1 MSKIKQLPALVLASS
16 SPYRRRLLSQLGLS
30 FKVHHPDI
38 DESTIP
44 GETARELV
52 SRLATQKALAISAD
66 AQGGLIIG
74 SDQVAV
80 QGDKIEGKPRDRQ
93 DAIRQLSEASG
104 REITLQTG
112 LALLNSTSG
121 RVQVDV
127 IPYKVR
133 FRKLTLP
140 QIEAYLD
147 VEVPFGCCGSLRAD
161 GLGIALL
168 ESLTG
173 DDPSALIGLPLIRLV
188 EMLESEGVQ
197 VIPEPDSIKA

>member
-16 SPYRRRLLSQLGLS
+16 SPYRRQLLSQLGLS

-74 SDQVAV
+74 SDQVAI

>member
-1 MSKIKQLPALVLASS
+1 VSKIKQLPALVLASS
-16 SPYRRRLLSQLGLS
+16 SPYRRQLLSQLGLS
-30 FKVHHPDI
+30 FKVSHPDI

>member
-1 MSKIKQLPALVLASS
+1 VSKIKQPPALVLASS
-16 SPYRRRLLSQLGLS
+16 SPYRSQLLSQLGLA
-30 FKVHHPDI
+30 FQVHHPNI

-66 AQGGLIIG
+66 VQGGLIIG

-127 IPYKVR
+127 VSYKVR

-147 VEVPFGCCGSLRAD
+147 VEAPFGCCGSLRAD

-188 EMLESEGVQ
+188 QMLESEGVR
-197 VIPEPDSIKA
+197 VIPEPDSIKT

>member
-16 SPYRRRLLSQLGLS
+16 SPYRRQLLSRLGLA

-52 SRLATQKALAISAD
+52 SRLATEKALAISAD

-188 EMLESEGVQ
+188 QMLESEGVR

>member
-1 MSKIKQLPALVLASS
+1 VSKIKQLPALVLASS
-16 SPYRRRLLSQLGLS
+16 SPYRRQLLSQLGLS
-30 FKVHHPDI
+30 FKGHHPDI

>member
-1 MSKIKQLPALVLASS
+1 VSKIKQLPALVLASS
-16 SPYRRRLLSQLGLS
+16 SPYRRQLLSQLGLS

-147 VEVPFGCCGSLRAD
+147 VELPFGCCGSLRAD

>member
-16 SPYRRRLLSQLGLS
+16 SPYRRQLLSQLGLS

-112 LALLNSTSG
+112 LALLNSASG

>member
-1 MSKIKQLPALVLASS
+1 VSKIKQLPALVLASS
-16 SPYRRRLLSQLGLS
+16 SPYRRQLLSQLGLS
-30 FKVHHPDI
+30 FKVSHPDI

-112 LALLNSTSG
+112 LALLNSASG

-188 EMLESEGVQ
+188 EMLESEGVR

>member
-16 SPYRRRLLSQLGLS
+16 SPYRRQLLSQLGLS

-197 VIPEPDSIKA
+197 VIPETDSIKA

>member
-147 VEVPFGCCGSLRAD
+147 VELPFGCCGSLRAD

>member
-1 MSKIKQLPALVLASS
+1 MSKIKQSPTLVLASS
-16 SPYRRRLLSQLGLS
+16 SPYRRQLLSQLGLP
-30 FKVHHPDI
+30 FRVHHPNI
-38 DESTIP
+38 DESAIS

-52 SRLATQKALAISAD
+52 SRLATQKAWAVSAD
-66 AQGGLIIG
+66 VPGSLIIG
-74 SDQVAV
+74 SDQVSV

-93 DAIRQLSEASG
+93 DAIRQLSDASG
-104 REITLQTG
+104 QEITLQTG
-112 LALLNSTSG
+112 LALLNPTSG
-121 RVQVDV
+121 QVQVDV

-133 FRKLTLP
+133 FRKLTRP

-147 VEVPFGCCGSLRAD
+147 VEAPFGCCGSLRAD

-188 EMLESEGVQ
+188 EMLDSEGVR
-197 VIPEPDSIKA
+197 VIPEPGSIET

>member
-1 MSKIKQLPALVLASS
+1 VSKIKQLPALVLASS

-66 AQGGLIIG
+66 AQGSLIIG

-147 VEVPFGCCGSLRAD
+147 VELPFGCCGSLRAD

-188 EMLESEGVQ
+188 EMLESEGVR
-197 VIPEPDSIKA
+197 VIPESDSIKA

>member
-16 SPYRRRLLSQLGLS
+16 SPYRRQLLSRLGLA

-52 SRLATQKALAISAD
+52 SRLATEKALAISAD

-188 EMLESEGVQ
+188 EMLESEGVR

>member
-16 SPYRRRLLSQLGLS
+16 SPYRRQLLSQLGLA

-52 SRLATQKALAISAD
+52 SRLATEKALAISAD

-188 EMLESEGVQ
+188 EMLESEGVR
-197 VIPEPDSIKA
+197 VTPEPDSIKA

>member
-16 SPYRRRLLSQLGLS
+16 SPYRRQLLSQLGLS

-147 VEVPFGCCGSLRAD
+147 VELPFGCCGSLRAD

-188 EMLESEGVQ
+188 EMLESEGVR
-197 VIPEPDSIKA
+197 VIPESDSIKA

>member
-1 MSKIKQLPALVLASS
+1 VSKIKQLPALVLASS
-16 SPYRRRLLSQLGLS
+16 SPYRRQLLSQLGLS

-188 EMLESEGVQ
+188 EMLESEGVR

>member
-1 MSKIKQLPALVLASS
+1 VSKIKQLPALVLASS
-16 SPYRRRLLSQLGLS
+16 SPYRRQLLSQLGLS
-30 FKVHHPDI
+30 FKVSHPDI

-188 EMLESEGVQ
+188 EMLESEGVR

>member
-16 SPYRRRLLSQLGLS
+16 SPYRRQLLSQLGLS

-66 AQGGLIIG
+66 AQGSLIIG

-147 VEVPFGCCGSLRAD
+147 VELPFGCCGSLRAD

-188 EMLESEGVQ
+188 EMLESEGVR

>member
-16 SPYRRRLLSQLGLS
+16 SPYRRQLLSQLGLS

-188 EMLESEGVQ
+188 EMLESEGVR

>member
-16 SPYRRRLLSQLGLS
+16 SPYRRQLLSQLGLS

-188 EMLESEGVQ
+188 EMLESEGVR
-197 VIPEPDSIKA
+197 VIPESDSIKA

>member
-188 EMLESEGVQ
+188 EMLESEGVR

>member
-16 SPYRRRLLSQLGLS
+16 SPYRCQLLSQLGLS

>member
-16 SPYRRRLLSQLGLS
+16 SPYRRQLLSQLGLS
-30 FKVHHPDI
+30 FKVSHPDI

>member
-1 MSKIKQLPALVLASS
+1 VSKIKQSPALVLASS
-16 SPYRRRLLSQLGLS
+16 SPYRRQLLGRLGLA
-30 FKVHHPDI
+30 FKVHHPNI
-38 DESTIP
+38 DESMTP

-52 SRLATQKALAISAD
+52 SRLAAQKALAISAD
-66 AQGGLIIG
+66 VQDSLIIG

-80 QGDKIEGKPRDRQ
+80 QGDKIEGKPRDRH

-147 VEVPFGCCGSLRAD
+147 VEAPFGCCGSLRAD

-188 EMLESEGVQ
+188 EMLDSEGVR
-197 VIPEPDSIKA
+197 VIPEPGSIKT

>member
-16 SPYRRRLLSQLGLS
+16 SPYRRQLLSQLGLS

-147 VEVPFGCCGSLRAD
+147 VELPFGCCGSLRAD

-188 EMLESEGVQ
+188 EMLESEGVR

>member
-1 MSKIKQLPALVLASS
+1 VSKIKQLPALVLASS
-16 SPYRRRLLSQLGLS
+16 SPYRRQLLSQLGLS

>member
-1 MSKIKQLPALVLASS
+1 MPALVLASS
-16 SPYRRRLLSQLGLS
+16 SPYRRQLLSQLGLS

>member
-1 MSKIKQLPALVLASS
+1 LASS
-16 SPYRRRLLSQLGLS
+16 SPYRRQLLSQLGLS

-188 EMLESEGVQ
+188 EMLESEGVR

>member
-1 MSKIKQLPALVLASS
+1 VSKIKQLPALVLASS
-16 SPYRRRLLSQLGLS
+16 SPYRRQLLSQLGLS

-44 GETARELV
+44 DETARELV

>member
-1 MSKIKQLPALVLASS
+1 MSKIKQSPALVLASS
-16 SPYRRRLLSQLGLS
+16 SPYRSQLLSQLGLA
-30 FKVHHPDI
+30 FQVHHPNI

-66 AQGGLIIG
+66 FQGGLIIG

-80 QGDKIEGKPRDRQ
+80 QGGKIEGKPRDRQ

-121 RVQVDV
+121 RIQVDV
-127 IPYKVR
+127 VSYKVR

-147 VEVPFGCCGSLRAD
+147 VEAPFGCCGSLRAD

-188 EMLESEGVQ
+188 QMLESEGVR
-197 VIPEPDSIKA
+197 VIPEPDSIKT

>member
-1 MSKIKQLPALVLASS
+1 
-16 SPYRRRLLSQLGLS
+16 LLSQLGLA
-30 FKVHHPDI
+30 FKVHHPNI

-52 SRLATQKALAISAD
+52 SRLATEKALAISAD

-188 EMLESEGVQ
+188 EMLESEGVR

>member
-16 SPYRRRLLSQLGLS
+16 SPYRRQLLSQLGLS

-147 VEVPFGCCGSLRAD
+147 VELPFGCCGSLRAD

>member
-16 SPYRRRLLSQLGLS
+16 SPYRRQLLSQLGLS
-30 FKVHHPDI
+30 FKVSHTDI

-188 EMLESEGVQ
+188 EMLESEGVR

>member
-1 MSKIKQLPALVLASS
+1 LASS
-16 SPYRRRLLSQLGLS
+16 SPYRRQLLSQLGLS

>member
-16 SPYRRRLLSQLGLS
+16 SPYRRQLLSQLGLS

-66 AQGGLIIG
+66 AQGSLIIG

-147 VEVPFGCCGSLRAD
+147 VELPFGCCGSLRAD

-188 EMLESEGVQ
+188 EMLESEGVR
-197 VIPEPDSIKA
+197 VIPESDSIKA

>member
-16 SPYRRRLLSQLGLS
+16 SPYRRQLLSQLGLS

-44 GETARELV
+44 DETARELV

>member
-16 SPYRRRLLSQLGLS
+16 SPYRRQLLSQLGLS

-66 AQGGLIIG
+66 AQGSLIIG

-188 EMLESEGVQ
+188 EMLESEGVR

>member
-16 SPYRRRLLSQLGLS
+16 SPYRRQLLSQLGLS
-30 FKVHHPDI
+30 FKVSHPDI

-173 DDPSALIGLPLIRLV
+173 DDPSAPIGLPLIRLV
-188 EMLESEGVQ
+188 EMLESEGVR

>member
-1 MSKIKQLPALVLASS
+1 VSKIKQSPALVLASS
-16 SPYRRRLLSQLGLS
+16 SPYRRQLLSQLGLA
-30 FKVHHPDI
+30 FQVHHPDI

-66 AQGGLIIG
+66 VQGGLIIG

-80 QGDKIEGKPRDRQ
+80 QGDK
-93 DAIRQLSEASG
+93 
-104 REITLQTG
+104 ITLQTG

-147 VEVPFGCCGSLRAD
+147 VEAPFGCCGSLRAD

-173 DDPSALIGLPLIRLV
+173 NDPSALIGLPLIRLV
-188 EMLESEGVQ
+188 EMLESEGVR

>member
-16 SPYRRRLLSQLGLS
+16 SPYRRQLLSQLGLS
-30 FKVHHPDI
+30 FKVSHPDI

-112 LALLNSTSG
+112 LALLNSASG

-188 EMLESEGVQ
+188 EMLESEGVR